1 MSRFSPLK
9 TYVPWYLVA
18 NPRSSDTH
26 RSCHGNVA
34 TLAFERKKRAR
45 NYDDIYSSLLCQEQQ
60 FLEFWALQPT
70 MIPKASSP
78 SIAARQRRSTFKKTK
93 WDKKG
98 FSCLYISIVV
108 KKKSIWQAVAIVRFA
123 WMLLFWCSI
132 ENRELHSHSQIL
144 IISLGFRHLLH
155 KIQMAIYWLANT
167 GQNGLVS
174 IRNIWCMRI

>member
-45 NYDDIYSSLLCQEQQ
+45 NYDDIHSSLLCQEQQ

-108 KKKSIWQAVAIVRFA
+108 KKKIYLASGCDSPVCLDASILMFNWESRASFTFTNPHNLA
-123 WMLLFWCSI
+123 WIPASPP
-132 ENRELHSHSQIL
+132 
-144 IISLGFRHLLH
+144 
-155 KIQMAIYWLANT
+155 
-167 GQNGLVS
+167 
-174 IRNIWCMRI
+174 

>member
-78 SIAARQRRSTFKKTK
+78 SIAARQRRSTFKKQSEIK
-93 WDKKG
+93 RDFHVCIFQLSWKKFYLASG
-98 FSCLYISIVV
+98 CDNPVCLDASILMFNWE
-108 KKKSIWQAVAIVRFA
+108 SRASFTFTNPHNLA
-123 WMLLFWCSI
+123 WIPASPP
-132 ENRELHSHSQIL
+132 
-144 IISLGFRHLLH
+144 
-155 KIQMAIYWLANT
+155 
-167 GQNGLVS
+167 
-174 IRNIWCMRI
+174 

>member
-60 FLEFWALQPT
+60 FLEFWALMLHLPWSLLSKYRGETENVDFQ
-70 MIPKASSP
+70 KNKV
-78 SIAARQRRSTFKKTK
+78 R
-93 WDKKG
+93 WKG
-98 FSCLYISIVV
+98 ILMFVYFNCRE
-108 KKKSIWQAVAIVRFA
+108 KNSIWQAVAIIRICLDASILMFNWESRASFTFTNPHNLA
-123 WMLLFWCSI
+123 WIPASPP
-132 ENRELHSHSQIL
+132 
-144 IISLGFRHLLH
+144 
-155 KIQMAIYWLANT
+155 
-167 GQNGLVS
+167 
-174 IRNIWCMRI
+174 